1 MTVEAKKEYQWNQGW
16 ANPIAHTDVNAVVE
30 ELKEIQEVRG
40 EINPAFVLESAR
52 NKKSVLHAYFI
63 WDDKK
68 AADKWRL
75 YQATE
80 LLRRIEVKV
89 VTNGETKFYRAF
101 EVIKKDNFNAG
112 SSSILFDPSSSSS
125 SSRAAQIATEDLN
138 RTINRLE
145 PFTEYKVVVSWLK
158 KTATLL
164 SSIKES
170 TETTSEIKAPDL
182 RKAV

>member
-1 MTVEAKKEYQWNQGW
+1 MTIEAKNEYQWNQGW

-40 EINPAFVLESAR
+40 EINPALILESAR
-52 NKKSVLHAYFI
+52 NKKSVLHAYFT

-75 YQATE
+75 QQASE

-112 SSSILFDPSSSSS
+112 SSTILFNPSNNN

-170 TETTSEIKAPDL
+170 TETTSEIKTPDL
-182 RKAV
+182 KKAV